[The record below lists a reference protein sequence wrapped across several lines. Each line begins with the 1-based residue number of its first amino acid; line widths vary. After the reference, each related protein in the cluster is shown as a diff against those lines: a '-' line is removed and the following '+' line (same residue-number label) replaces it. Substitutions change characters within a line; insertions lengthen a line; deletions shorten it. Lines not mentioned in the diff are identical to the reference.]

1 MKRVISG
8 RRASRRARR
17 HREGGSGLRLVVE
30 VELMEDSDGH
40 PGDSDMDGVKC

>member
-17 HREGGSGLRLVVE
+17 HREGESGLRLVVE
-30 VELMEDSDGH
+30 VELMKDGH